1 MLIINILG
9 WMLDIQRSIVFNYC
23 ENNGALKMEREYNWL
38 GNLLGKS
45 EKEKER
51 EDYIHILFKENQND
65 SYHQTTFYR

>member
-23 ENNGALKMEREYNWL
+23 EKNRALKMERECNWL

-51 EDYIHILFKENQND
+51 EDYIHTLFKENQND